1 MDAISRQTLVKL
13 NYDEVMYQ
21 LLLTDANAYDIFV
34 MRRGLETAF
43 KRTHNKVEC
52 WSAAALIL
60 KTIRIFK

>member
-1 MDAISRQTLVKL
+1 MDAISRQTAVKL

-21 LLLTDANAYDIFV
+21 LILTDANAYDIFV

-43 KRTHNKVEC
+43 KQTHNKVEC

-60 KTIRIFK
+60 KTIAIFK